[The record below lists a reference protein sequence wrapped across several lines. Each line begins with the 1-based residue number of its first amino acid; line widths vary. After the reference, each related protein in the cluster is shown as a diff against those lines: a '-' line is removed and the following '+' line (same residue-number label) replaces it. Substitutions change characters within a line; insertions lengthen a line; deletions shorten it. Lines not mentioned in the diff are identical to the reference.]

1 MYRLGLL
8 LVNAGAA
15 VWAIALV
22 VWLVHRYAPTSPDA
36 PHALV
41 SGAAVLGGA
50 ALLLAGTMLARAGRT
65 GRVTPTLDP
74 TATPPSAALP
84 APSVATHRAG
94 ADRAAV
100 LHEPGRRDGV

>member
-1 MYRLGLL
+1 MCRPGLL

-50 ALLLAGTMLARAGRT
+50 ALLLAGAMLARA

-74 TATPPSAALP
+74 TATLPSAALP

-94 ADRAAV
+94 GDQAAV
-100 LHEPGRRDGV
+100 LHEPGRRDAV